1 MAMDVMWLR
10 SRALEVGVIAY
21 GARIVSVRTPDKD
34 GQWGEVALGLA
45 DVDAY
50 RRDTAYLGA
59 CVGRYANRIA
69 GARFTL
75 DGVEHRIPPN
85 EGGNALHGGPG
96 GFESAE
102 WLTDG
107 PDGTAV
113 TLRHT
118 SPDGDNG
125 FPGTLAAAV
134 TYRVDGPE
142 LRIEHS
148 ATTDAPTVVNMTNH
162 TYWNLAGG
170 GSAEDHEVQLLAGHV
185 LPVDGESLPTGPPVA
200 VDGTPLD
207 FRSPARIGSRIRD
220 GHPQLVAVRGHDHT
234 YVLDPAVDTAPDA
247 DGLRAAARVVEPHS
261 GRTLALRT
269 DQPSVQFYTGNMLD
283 GTLVL
288 GDGSTARQSDAFC
301 LEPQGYPDAPN
312 HPDYP
317 STVLRPG
324 EEYRSR
330 MVFTFGMA

>member
-1 MAMDVMWLR
+1 MDVMWLR
-10 SRALEVGVIAY
+10 SSALEVGVITY
-21 GARIVSVRTPDKD
+21 GARIASVRTPGRD

-45 DVDAY
+45 DLDAY

-75 DGVEHRIPPN
+75 DGVEHRIPAN
-85 EGGNALHGGPG
+85 EGDNALHGGPG

-102 WLTDG
+102 WSTSG
-107 PDGTAV
+107 PAGASV

-125 FPGTLAAAV
+125 FPGNLAASV
-134 TYRVDGPE
+134 TYTVEGPE
-142 LRIEHS
+142 LRIAHS
-148 ATTDAPTVVNMTNH
+148 ATTDTPTVVNLTNH

-170 GSAEDHEVQLLAGHV
+170 GTAEDHELQLHAGHV
-185 LPVDGESLPTGPPVA
+185 LPVDGASLPTGPPIP

-207 FRSPARIGSRIRD
+207 FRSPARIGARIRE

-234 YVLDPAVDTAPDA
+234 YVIDDAP
-247 DGLRAAARVVEPHS
+247 GELRAAARVVEPRS
-261 GRTLALRT
+261 GRTLELRT

-283 GTLVL
+283 GTIVL
-288 GDGSTARQSDAFC
+288 RDGTTARQGDALC
-301 LEPQGYPDAPN
+301 LEAQGFPDAPN

-330 MVFTFGMA
+330 MVFTFGTA